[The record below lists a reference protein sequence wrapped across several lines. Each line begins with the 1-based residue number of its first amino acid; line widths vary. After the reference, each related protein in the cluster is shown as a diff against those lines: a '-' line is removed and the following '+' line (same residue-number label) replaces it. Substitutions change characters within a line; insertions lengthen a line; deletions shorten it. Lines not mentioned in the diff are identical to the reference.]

1 MRFHQ
6 EITMGRTLTLFGAQW
21 VKEKK
26 GIPQCFFFNRCLGW
40 VSQSTAEISFSHLIG
55 CCLSAER

>member
-6 EITMGRTLTLFGAQW
+6 EITMGRMLTLFGAQW

-26 GIPQCFFFNRCLGW
+26 GIPQCFFFQPVFGMGVPIHSRN
-40 VSQSTAEISFSHLIG
+40 IFF
-55 CCLSAER
+55 